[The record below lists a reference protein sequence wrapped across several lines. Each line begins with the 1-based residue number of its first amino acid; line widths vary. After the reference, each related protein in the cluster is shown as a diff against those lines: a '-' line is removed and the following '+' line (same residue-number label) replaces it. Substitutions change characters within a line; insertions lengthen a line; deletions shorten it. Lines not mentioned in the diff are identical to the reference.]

1 MNKNMLRLLQERLG
15 RTAIGA
21 STARGMGP
29 VGTIQA
35 ARSFLQACDL
45 RSIKANTPQ
54 AYRRRLDELTDA
66 LIERLPVDAQHWGSA
81 RKFVN
86 IFLRNCAYNRFMCEA
101 YRLDRVEAWM
111 EVPLDSH
118 VAAGLKHDALEANL
132 DLTLP
137 RWKTVIGL
145 TPELSDSWQTVA
157 HAIAQRGGIHR
168 VHLDVRYWNGAHLK
182 LQARH

>member
-1 MNKNMLRLLQERLG
+1 MLRLLQERLG
-15 RTAIGA
+15 KSAIGA

-35 ARSFLQACDL
+35 ARSFLQTCDL

-54 AYRRRLDELTDA
+54 AYRRRLDDLTEA
-66 LIERLPVDAQHWGSA
+66 LIARLPVDAKHWGSA
-81 RKFVN
+81 RKFIN

-101 YRLDRVEAWM
+101 YCLDRVEAWM

-118 VAAGLKHDALEANL
+118 VAVGLKHDALEANL
-132 DLTLP
+132 ALALP

-145 TPELSDSWQTVA
+145 TPELSDNWQSVA
-157 HAIAQRGGIHR
+157 QAIAERGRIHR
-168 VHLDVRYWNGAHLK
+168 VHLDVRYWNGAQLK
-182 LQARH
+182 LQAKH